1 MKTLIISYNI
11 PYPLNNGGAIAQYF
25 FIEKYIGIQ
34 YTFLTKCNNTI
45 EYQRIKLLSKDCP
58 HIKFIVYKN
67 YTKIQFIIDK
77 VRIAINYFPRIKKLI
92 NKNLIRNNNSI
103 IFNTNHDKFIDFIQ
117 NHLNNNIY
125 DWLQFEFFESI
136 ILINSLT
143 FNSKSIAIVHE
154 IRTKRLEL
162 ERKLKHTSINETKTI
177 EFGCLKNF
185 SKIVVFNAEDKLYIQ
200 NILKNS
206 EILIS
211 PFSIPDSLIRID
223 VPPSKIEKLVF
234 IGSQFHEP
242 NKDGLENFIDNV
254 YSIEKL
260 SEYVDLVIAGEWD
273 YDFQIKYSNFKRI
286 IFIGKVK
293 DLSTYLLNSCLIC
306 PIISGSGIRTKI
318 LECFFNH
325 IPVISTPIGAE
336 GLYNHCDDNHIF
348 IYNNNLEFIKLFNK
362 IFKMN
367 AQELEQFGIQTK
379 RFIDVNFNSNH
390 TINKRLVC
398 YE

>member
-25 FIEKYIGIQ
+25 FLEKYIGIQ

-45 EYQRIKLLSKDCP
+45 EYQRIKLLSKNCP

-67 YTKIQFIIDK
+67 YTKIQYIIDK
-77 VRIAINYFPRIKKLI
+77 VRVVINDFPRVKKII
-92 NKNLIRNNNSI
+92 NKYLTRNNNNI
-103 IFNTNHDKFIDFIQ
+103 NVNTTHDKFINFIQ
-117 NHLNNNIY
+117 DHLNNNIY
-125 DWLQFEFFESI
+125 DWIQFEFFESI
-136 ILINSLT
+136 SLINTLT

-154 IRTKRLEL
+154 IRTKRLEF
-162 ERKLKHTSINETKTI
+162 ERKLNHNSINEIKVL
-177 EFGCLKNF
+177 EFEYLKNF
-185 SKIVVFNAEDKLYIQ
+185 SRIVVFNAEDKLYIH
-200 NILKNS
+200 NILKS
-206 EILIS
+206 SQIFIS

-234 IGSQFHEP
+234 MGSHFHEP
-242 NKDGLENFIDNV
+242 NKDGLENFIDNL
-254 YSIEKL
+254 YIKDKL
-260 SEYVDLVIAGEWD
+260 SEYVDLVIACEWD
-273 YDFQIKYSNFKRI
+273 NDFQMKYSNFKRI

-293 DLSTYLLNSCLIC
+293 DLSTYLFNSCLIC

-318 LECFFNH
+318 LECFFNN

-336 GLYNHCDDNHIF
+336 GLYGHCDDNHIF

-367 AQELEQFGIQTK
+367 AQDLEQFCIQTK
-379 RFIDVNFNSNH
+379 SFINVNFNSSN

-398 YE
+398 YG

>member
-25 FIEKYIGIQ
+25 FLEKYIGIQ
-34 YTFLTKCNNTI
+34 YAFLTKCNNTI
-45 EYQRIKLLSKDCP
+45 EYQRIKLLSKNCP

-67 YTKIQFIIDK
+67 YTKIQYIIDK
-77 VRIAINYFPRIKKLI
+77 VRVVINDFPRVKKII
-92 NKNLIRNNNSI
+92 NKYLIRNNNNI
-103 IFNTNHDKFIDFIQ
+103 NVNTTHDKFINFIQ
-117 NHLNNNIY
+117 DHLNNNIY
-125 DWLQFEFFESI
+125 DWIQFEFFESI
-136 ILINSLT
+136 SLINTLT

-154 IRTKRLEL
+154 IRTKRLEF
-162 ERKLKHTSINETKTI
+162 ERKLNHNSINEIKVL
-177 EFGCLKNF
+177 EFEYLKNF
-185 SKIVVFNAEDKLYIQ
+185 SRIVVFNAEDKLYIH

-206 EILIS
+206 QIFIS

-234 IGSQFHEP
+234 MGSQFHKP
-242 NKDGLENFIDNV
+242 NKDGLENFIDNL
-254 YSIEKL
+254 YIKDKL

-273 YDFQIKYSNFKRI
+273 NDFQMKYSNFKRI

-293 DLSTYLLNSCLIC
+293 DLSTYLFNSCLIC
-306 PIISGSGIRTKI
+306 PVISGSGIRTKI
-318 LECFFNH
+318 LECFFNN

-336 GLYNHCDDNHIF
+336 GLYGHCDDNHIF
-348 IYNNNLEFIKLFNK
+348 IYNNNLEFIKLFNE

>member
-25 FIEKYIGIQ
+25 FLEKYIGIQ

-45 EYQRIKLLSKDCP
+45 EYQRIKLLSKNCP

-67 YTKIQFIIDK
+67 YTKIQHIIDK
-77 VRIAINYFPRIKKLI
+77 VRVVINDFPRVKKII
-92 NKNLIRNNNSI
+92 NKYLIRNNNNI
-103 IFNTNHDKFIDFIQ
+103 NVNTSHDKFINFIQ
-117 NHLNNNIY
+117 DHLNNNIY
-125 DWLQFEFFESI
+125 DWIQFEFFESI
-136 ILINSLT
+136 SLINTLT

-154 IRTKRLEL
+154 IRTKRLEF
-162 ERKLKHTSINETKTI
+162 ERKLNHNSINETKVL
-177 EFGCLKNF
+177 EFEYLKNF
-185 SKIVVFNAEDKLYIQ
+185 SRIVVFNAEDKLYIH
-200 NILKNS
+200 NILKS
-206 EILIS
+206 SQIFIS

-234 IGSQFHEP
+234 MGSQFHEP
-242 NKDGLENFIDNV
+242 NKDGLENFIDNL
-254 YSIEKL
+254 YIKDKL
-260 SEYVDLVIAGEWD
+260 SEYVDLVITGEWD
-273 YDFQIKYSNFKRI
+273 NDFQMKYSNFKRI

-293 DLSTYLLNSCLIC
+293 DLSTYLFNSCLIC

-318 LECFFNH
+318 LECFFNN

-336 GLYNHCDDNHIF
+336 GLYGHCNENHIF

-367 AQELEQFGIQTK
+367 AQDLEQFCIQTK
-379 RFIDVNFNSNH
+379 SFINVNFNSNN